1 MKFLVILL
9 ALIINHYWTRDRDV
23 LNDKWFV
30 KFQSWLAQR
39 ISGLPDHLA
48 QSRWLYPLL
57 VLALPTLTLGLVL
70 LLIDGVALGLMTLLV
85 HVAVLLALF
94 DHVNV
99 NGLTA
104 RYLDSWR
111 RGDYESAFL
120 LLQERWHQVALD
132 NCEDR
137 GRLHE
142 EFCRFLLSSFFERL
156 FAVLFWYLLLGPVG
170 ALFYHLGFLYRSR
183 VSPHSVAAASELVL
197 RLVYLLE
204 WVPARLLGLTFSLA
218 GDFVAGFARLRAVLF
233 DLDRSAVS
241 VVYACALAALG
252 SAPRTLLV
260 REEAGAA
267 GEATTVLIDAES
279 TLDEVA
285 FGPYA
290 SQQIE
295 ALLALL
301 NRSQVIWVSA
311 LALLALYGID
321 S

>member
-23 LNDKWFV
+23 LNDQWFV
-30 KFQSWLAQR
+30 RFQSWLAQR
-39 ISGLPDHLA
+39 ISGLPEHLA
-48 QSRWLYPLL
+48 QSPWLYPLL
-57 VLALPTLTLGLVL
+57 VLALPSLSLGLLL
-70 LLIDGVALGLMTLLV
+70 LLIDGVALGLVTLLV

-104 RYLDSWR
+104 RYLESWR

-120 LLQERWHQVALD
+120 LLQERWHQVSLD
-132 NCEDR
+132 NCDDR
-137 GRLHE
+137 SKLHE

-170 ALFYHLGFLYRSR
+170 ALFYHLGFLYRNR
-183 VSPHSVAAASELVL
+183 VSGHSSVEVSELVL

-218 GDFVAGFARLRAVLF
+218 GDFVAAFARLRVVVL

-252 SAPRTLLV
+252 APQRTLLV
-260 REEAGAA
+260 REETSDR
-267 GEATTVLIDAES
+267 GEATTVLIDAEN
-279 TLDEVA
+279 TLDEAA

-290 SQQIE
+290 GQQVE

>member
-9 ALIINHYWTRDRDV
+9 VLIINHYWTRDRDV

-30 KFQSWLAQR
+30 KFQTWLAQR
-39 ISGLPDHLA
+39 ISGLPEHLA

-57 VLALPTLTLGLVL
+57 VLALPTLTLGFVL

-99 NGLTA
+99 NGLAA
-104 RYLDSWR
+104 RYLESWR

-120 LLQERWHQVALD
+120 LLQQRWHQVALD
-132 NCEDR
+132 NCDDR
-137 GRLHE
+137 SRLHQ
-142 EFCRFLLSSFFERL
+142 EFCRFLLSSFFQRL
-156 FAVLFWYLLLGPVG
+156 FAVLFWYLVLGPVG
-170 ALFYHLGFLYRSR
+170 ALFYHLGFLYCSR

-218 GDFVAGFARLRAVLF
+218 GDFVAAFARLRAVLF

-241 VVYACALAALG
+241 VVSACALAALG
-252 SAPRTLLV
+252 STPRTLLV
-260 REEAGAA
+260 REESGAT
-267 GEATTVLIDAES
+267 GEAITVLIDAES
-279 TLDEVA
+279 TLDEA
-285 FGPYA
+285 ALGPYA

>member
-23 LNDKWFV
+23 LNDRWFV
-30 KFQSWLAQR
+30 KFQVWLGQR
-39 ISGLPDHLA
+39 INGLPEHLA
-48 QSRWLYPLL
+48 QIPWLYPLL
-57 VLALPTLTLGLVL
+57 VLVLPTLSLGLLLVLIDGIALGLV
-70 LLIDGVALGLMTLLV
+70 TLLV

-120 LLQERWHQVALD
+120 LLQQRWHQVSLD
-132 NCEDR
+132 NCDDR
-137 GRLHE
+137 SSLHE

-156 FAVLFWYLLLGPVG
+156 FAVLFWYVLLGPVG

-183 VSPHSVAAASELVL
+183 VSSHVAIHASELVL
-197 RLVYLLE
+197 RVVYLLE
-204 WVPARLLGLTFSLA
+204 WLPARLLGLTFSLA
-218 GDFVAGFARLRAVLF
+218 GDFVAAFARLRVVML

-241 VVYACALAALG
+241 VVHTCALAALG
-252 SAPRTLLV
+252 ATQRMLLV
-260 REEAGAA
+260 REETGDA
-267 GEATTVLIDAES
+267 GEATTVLIDAEN
-279 TLDEVA
+279 TLDEAA

-290 SQQIE
+290 G
-295 ALLALL
+295 
-301 NRSQVIWVSA
+301 QVIWVSA
-311 LALLALYGID
+311 LALLALYGIG

>member
-9 ALIINHYWTRDRDV
+9 ALIINHYWTRDRDI

-30 KFQSWLAQR
+30 KFQTWLAQR
-39 ISGLPDHLA
+39 ISGLPEHLA

-57 VLALPTLTLGLVL
+57 VLALPTLTLGFVL

-99 NGLTA
+99 NGLAA
-104 RYLDSWR
+104 RYLESWR

-120 LLQERWHQVALD
+120 LLQQRWHQVALD
-132 NCEDR
+132 NCDDR
-137 GRLHE
+137 RRLHE

-156 FAVLFWYLLLGPVG
+156 FAVLFWYLVLGPVG

-218 GDFVAGFARLRAVLF
+218 GDFVAAFARLRAVLF

-252 SAPRTLLV
+252 STPRTLLV

-279 TLDEVA
+279 TLDEA
-285 FGPYA
+285 ALGPYA

>member
-30 KFQSWLAQR
+30 KFQGWLAQR
-39 ISGLPDHLA
+39 ISGLPAHLA
-48 QSRWLYPLL
+48 QNRWLYPLL
-57 VLALPTLTLGLVL
+57 VLALPTLTLGLLL
-70 LLIDGVALGLMTLLV
+70 LLIDGVALGLMTLV
-85 HVAVLLALF
+85 IHIAVLLALF

-104 RYLDSWR
+104 RYLESWR

-120 LLQERWHQVALD
+120 LLQQRWHQVSLD
-132 NCEDR
+132 NCDDR
-137 GRLHE
+137 SRLHE

-183 VSPHSVAAASELVL
+183 ESPHSEAAASELVL

-218 GDFVAGFARLRAVLF
+218 GDFVAAFARLRAVLL

-252 SAPRTLLV
+252 SAHRTLLV

-267 GEATTVLIDAES
+267 GEATTVLIDAEDA
-279 TLDEVA
+279 LDETA

-295 ALLALL
+295 AMLALL

>member
-23 LNDKWFV
+23 LNDRWFV
-30 KFQSWLAQR
+30 KFQVWLAQR
-39 ISGLPDHLA
+39 INGLPEHLA
-48 QSRWLYPLL
+48 QIPWLYPLL
-57 VLALPTLTLGLVL
+57 VLALPTLSLSLLLVL
-70 LLIDGVALGLMTLLV
+70 IYGVALGLVTLLV

-99 NGLTA
+99 NGLTT

-120 LLQERWHQVALD
+120 LLQQRWHQVSLD
-132 NCEDR
+132 NCDDR
-137 GRLHE
+137 SSLHE

-156 FAVLFWYLLLGPVG
+156 FAVLFWYVLLGPVG

-183 VSPHSVAAASELVL
+183 VSPHVAIHASELVL
-197 RLVYLLE
+197 RVVYLLE
-204 WVPARLLGLTFSLA
+204 WLPARLLGLTFSLA
-218 GDFVAGFARLRAVLF
+218 GDFVAAFARLRVVML

-241 VVYACALAALG
+241 VVHACALAALG
-252 SAPRTLLV
+252 ATQRMLLV
-260 REEAGAA
+260 REEVGDA
-267 GEATTVLIDAES
+267 GEATTVLIDAEN
-279 TLDEVA
+279 TLDEAA

-290 SQQIE
+290 GQQIE

-301 NRSQVIWVSA
+301 HRSQVIWVSA